1 MTIEAYV
8 VAGLVL
14 LLTLFA
20 AWLSRSG
27 RRQYGVIDEAKRAR
41 RLQEQLAWDQMRD
54 HIDNPS

>member
-1 MTIEAYV
+1 MTLETWV

-27 RRQYGVIDEAKRAR
+27 QRQLGAVDEAKRAR

-54 HIDNPS
+54 HIDNPR

>member
-1 MTIEAYV
+1 MTIEASV

-20 AWLSRSG
+20 GWLLRTG
-27 RRQYGVIDEAKRAR
+27 RRQLGVVDEAKRVR
-41 RLQEQLAWDQMRD
+41 RLEEQLAWDQMRD